1 MPHYNIFTTYLKEL
15 GVRYTS
21 YSNRAYESHPY
32 KNTLYGISDLL
43 FKYHIPNEGIRI
55 NQNDLNNIEP
65 PFIAHIDNDFI
76 VIKEVSPA
84 NIKYVWAGKT
94 HVMSIN
100 DFSRIWSG
108 VVLVAEI
115 NSRSIEP
122 NYSKNVYNSI
132 LSKSKNIALG
142 VIVFFC
148 LLSIIQ
154 INTIM
159 KYPYWIILN
168 IIGIY
173 VSILLLLKQNK
184 VESSFAD
191 RVCSLFNQSTCNAV
205 LDTNGAKIFSFSW
218 SEIGFAYFC
227 ANLLVTLCFPHLFIF
242 TVWLNIIALPYS
254 FWSIWYQYKIVHQWC
269 ILCLMVQILLWT
281 IFIVNISTD
290 VIRIPDFV
298 SIQALQ
304 ICAIYGLCIL
314 LTNKIS
320 ITILEKHN
328 FKNMS
333 QKYNEIK
340 QNEEVFKSLLSKQER
355 FSVDKSV
362 SSIILGNPK
371 AKHIISILTNPHC
384 TPCANMHARIEKL
397 MEEETDKMCIQY
409 IFSSFNDDLKNSNR
423 FLIATY
429 FQKDELTTKAIY
441 NKWFKWGRLQ
451 TQSFM
456 NEYCVDLTTQQVND
470 ELKKHE
476 LWKMKNKLNRT
487 PFILFD
493 GYALPEQYEI
503 EDMINFFDIDI
514 NL

>member
-1 MPHYNIFTTYLKEL
+1 
-15 GVRYTS
+15 
-21 YSNRAYESHPY
+21 
-32 KNTLYGISDLL
+32 
-43 FKYHIPNEGIRI
+43 
-55 NQNDLNNIEP
+55 
-65 PFIAHIDNDFI
+65 
-76 VIKEVSPA
+76 
-84 NIKYVWAGKT
+84 
-94 HVMSIN
+94 
-100 DFSRIWSG
+100 
-108 VVLVAEI
+108 
-115 NSRSIEP
+115 
-122 NYSKNVYNSI
+122 
-132 LSKSKNIALG
+132 
-142 VIVFFC
+142 
-148 LLSIIQ
+148 
-154 INTIM
+154 
-159 KYPYWIILN
+159 
-168 IIGIY
+168 
-173 VSILLLLKQNK
+173 
-184 VESSFAD
+184 
-191 RVCSLFNQSTCNAV
+191 
-205 LDTNGAKIFSFSW
+205 
-218 SEIGFAYFC
+218 
-227 ANLLVTLCFPHLFIF
+227 
-242 TVWLNIIALPYS
+242 
-254 FWSIWYQYKIVHQWC
+254 
-269 ILCLMVQILLWT
+269 MVQILLWT

-362 SSIILGNPK
+362 SSIIWGNPK